1 MDWSSDAVEKLVVS
15 DDELVKRESRG
26 SSGWFVVVRKAEFT
40 VFKML
45 LLSFEDARKERVLV
59 WVQEGQG
66 HVEVVLEEEDLE
78 SVWLE
83 RKLGSFM
90 ILGFLLIFSL

>member
-15 DDELVKRESRG
+15 DDELVKKESRG
-26 SSGWFVVVRKAEFT
+26 SSGFVVVRKAEFT

-45 LLSFEDARKERVLV
+45 LLSFEEARKERVLV

-90 ILGFLLIFSL
+90 IFEVSLIFSL

>member
-15 DDELVKRESRG
+15 DDELVKKESRG
-26 SSGWFVVVRKAEFT
+26 SSGFVVVRKAEFT

-45 LLSFEDARKERVLV
+45 LLSFEEARKERVLV

-66 HVEVVLEEEDLE
+66 HVEVVLEEEDLD

-90 ILGFLLIFSL
+90 IFGVSLIFSL

>member
-1 MDWSSDAVEKLVVS
+1 MEKLVVS
-15 DDELVKRESRG
+15 DDELVKKESRG
-26 SSGWFVVVRKAEFT
+26 SSGFVVVRKAEFT

-45 LLSFEDARKERVLV
+45 LLSFEEARKERVLV

-66 HVEVVLEEEDLE
+66 HVEVVLEEEDLD

-90 ILGFLLIFSL
+90 IFGVSLIFSL

>member
-15 DDELVKRESRG
+15 DDELVKKESRG
-26 SSGWFVVVRKAEFT
+26 STGFVVVRKAEFT

-45 LLSFEDARKERVLV
+45 LLSFDEARKERVLV

-90 ILGFLLIFSL
+90 IVGVSLIFSL

>member
-15 DDELVKRESRG
+15 DDELVKKESRG
-26 SSGWFVVVRKAEFT
+26 SSGFVVVRKAEFT

-45 LLSFEDARKERVLV
+45 LLSFEEARKERVLV

-90 ILGFLLIFSL
+90 IFGVSLIFSL